1 MSCCCCHRRHCCCLN
16 SLLGACSPQGA
27 ATWERGCGSALWQDW
42 EIGLDCCPVAI
53 NLCICM
59 RLLLST
65 LCIRKLSLLSLPFVV
80 PFVCLLLSQL
90 ECALVLALL
99 LLLLLLLPAPDPAAS
114 GSPAATPPSACS
126 CCCSSS
132 CLLLLLPAPA
142 CSCLLLLLLLLP
154 VSAPLEVVSHC
165 WLFLLIRI
173 SCLITLPSVLFSALF
188 CFMLFFFL
196 LPHSAYT

>member
-1 MSCCCCHRRHCCCLN
+1 MSCCCCRRRRHCCCLN

-27 ATWERGCGSALWQDW
+27 ATWERGCGSAVWQDW

-99 LLLLLLLPAPDPAAS
+99 LLLLLLQPAPDPAAS

-132 CLLLLLPAPA
+132 CLLLLL
-142 CSCLLLLLLLLP
+142 LLLAVP
-154 VSAPLEVVSHC
+154 APLEVVSHC

-188 CFMLFFFL
+188 CFILFFFFFAATL
-196 LPHSAYT
+196 CVYVI

>member
-1 MSCCCCHRRHCCCLN
+1 MSCCCRRRRRHCCCLN

-27 ATWERGCGSALWQDW
+27 ATRERGCGSAAWQDW

-114 GSPAATPPSACS
+114 GSPAAPPPAGS
-126 CCCSSS
+126 CCC
-132 CLLLLLPAPA
+132 C

-154 VSAPLEVVSHC
+154 VPAPLEVVSHC

-188 CFMLFFFL
+188 CFIFFFFFAATL
-196 LPHSAYT
+196 CVYVI